1 MIWLWLHI
9 IHTRTSFLRVRNRL
23 FSSLIRNAK
32 VNLLSYKNYHTTG
45 YNLLHTGLRVL
56 ILVTCIVPTHC
67 QHVRELLW
75 TVAWD
80 YGFNG
85 AYLLNT
91 MIPRSER
98 SSFIS
103 SKVSWTS
110 SRCRV
115 LRWAAKVSFLVS
127 ATVLVLPISVGHR
140 YREHYHKFSIQVQF
154 HILQVS
160 GQPLN

>member
-1 MIWLWLHI
+1 MHI

-23 FSSLIRNAK
+23 FCSLKRNAK
-32 VNLLSYKNYHTTG
+32 GKPTILENYNRTG
-45 YNLLHTGLRVL
+45 YNLLHTCLGVL
-56 ILVTCIVPTHC
+56 ILIICIVPTHC
-67 QHVRELLW
+67 QHVRELLR
-75 TVAWD
+75 TVALD

-115 LRWAAKVSFLVS
+115 LRWAAKVSFFVS
-127 ATVLVLPISVGHR
+127 ATVLVLPISMGHR
-140 YREHYHKFSIQVQF
+140 YREHYHKFSIQVLF
-154 HILQVS
+154 LILRVS